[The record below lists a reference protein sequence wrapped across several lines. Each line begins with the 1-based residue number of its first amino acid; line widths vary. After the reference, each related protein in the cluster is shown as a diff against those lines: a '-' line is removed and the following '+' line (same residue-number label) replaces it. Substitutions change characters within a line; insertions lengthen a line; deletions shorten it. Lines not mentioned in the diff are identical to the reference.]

1 MRAQGLVTHT
11 HNPVLSCSK
20 VGSGCNLCRTASSRL
35 AAFMR
40 VLHVGSQ
47 HILQAKS
54 SIWLVLASTV
64 MSQHDLTHELCKSLD
79 RHLAFP
85 LLEFLSHRQLYDD
98 ADIQRAKIDLLQKT
112 NMVDY
117 AAEIYQ
123 ALYNTEEIPDE
134 MNTRRKAVVGKL
146 KTLQVLSL
154 TFLHQERNKLVPDTQ
169 QTCTI

>member
-1 MRAQGLVTHT
+1 MGRGLDLRIPPAVSLASEALVALRRRPSWRPSITFSGSKLDGRA
-11 HNPVLSCSK
+11 
-20 VGSGCNLCRTASSRL
+20 L
-35 AAFMR
+35 AAVHFTQSR
-40 VLHVGSQ
+40 T
-47 HILQAKS
+47 K
-54 SIWLVLASTV
+54 
-64 MSQHDLTHELCKSLD
+64 MSDHDLTHELCKSLD

-123 ALYNTEEIPDE
+123 GLYNTEDIPEE

-146 KTLQVLSL
+146 KTLQV
-154 TFLHQERNKLVPDTQ
+154 F
-169 QTCTI
+169 C

>member
-1 MRAQGLVTHT
+1 
-11 HNPVLSCSK
+11 
-20 VGSGCNLCRTASSRL
+20 
-35 AAFMR
+35 
-40 VLHVGSQ
+40 
-47 HILQAKS
+47 
-54 SIWLVLASTV
+54 
-64 MSQHDLTHELCKSLD
+64 MSDHDLTHELCKSLD

-123 ALYNTEEIPDE
+123 ALYNTEDIPDE

-146 KTLQVLSL
+146 KTLQVLTSS
-154 TFLHQERNKLVPDTQ
+154 KLL
-169 QTCTI
+169 TCTI